1 LRPRARPMVGF
12 DAVPAVAL
20 RPMVSLALERFSRA
34 LRDRFEARLVEVVL
48 FGSYARG
55 EANEDSD
62 IDVFVVVADLSDPER
77 TEIVDLAYRIGAESE
92 DWVGLSPL
100 AVSAAQAGEL
110 RRNGRR
116 LVADIAREGLKL

>member
-1 LRPRARPMVGF
+1 MVGF